1 MVFFFVVFFMRVRV
15 CVCVFDSLIYLMCR
29 HIDSPAHSLF
39 CSVLHNSFS
48 ERGPAPRPET
58 DTVSLL

>member
-1 MVFFFVVFFMRVRV
+1 MCLILSFIS
-15 CVCVFDSLIYLMCR
+15 CVGIL
-29 HIDSPAHSLF
+29 IDSPAHSLF

-48 ERGPAPRPET
+48 ERGPAPSPET